1 MLKTTYYSPLRG
13 LPRYWFDLWLPVGTF
28 LILFLTAWV
37 SYTAQWTLTHTL
49 MTLCAGS
56 LTALVLCGLAALVRN
71 IGELGTGVYWG
82 TLAVYGISVS
92 VAMVMNQELI
102 TQLLVVQTI
111 VTLLMFLGQIGV
123 LNILYH
129 RDPRVV
135 LPERL
140 SRVKIVESSDPE

>member
-82 TLAVYGISVS
+82 TLTVYGISVS
-92 VAMVMNQELI
+92 VAMMLNHELI

-111 VTLLMFLGQIGV
+111 VTIFMFLGQIGV

-140 SRVKIVESSDPE
+140 